1 MDKVRKKEIKTLLKA
16 VKKEQ
21 PERLGIDHI
30 YPSPAER
37 SARAAEKNAN
47 LRLIQIIVAVAAV
60 LAVIGGVAWQ
70 IWGA

>member
-1 MDKVRKKEIKTLLKA
+1 MNKAKKKEIKALLKA
-16 VKKEQ
+16 AKKGQ
-21 PERLGIDHI
+21 PATLEIDHI
-30 YPSPAER
+30 YTSPAER

-47 LRLIQIIVAVAAV
+47 LRTIQIIVAVAAV